1 MYEVLIIWLIFN
13 IENLQTVAPPA
24 PSLYRNASISDT
36 TGTAPRAHARRDAPV
51 LVDVEDERVEV
62 VLDVV
67 LSDHGETVSA

>member
-36 TGTAPRAHARRDAPV
+36 TGPLAHARRDAPV